1 MAVHCSR
8 GCDVSVT
15 ASLRRGNRLQRI
27 GVFRETESEVPKPYS
42 QIVLRLPA
50 RRLQRL
56 RHATLV
62 LRFAAIDA
70 AEHHRV
76 VTRIVA
82 LKR

>member
-1 MAVHCSR
+1 
-8 GCDVSVT
+8 VT
-15 ASLRRGNRLQRI
+15 ASLRRGNRLQWI
-27 GVFRETESEVPKPYS
+27 GAFRETESEVAQPYS
-42 QIVLRLPA
+42 QVLLRLPA

-82 LKR
+82 LER